1 MRNFSKPDLW
11 CLIMT
16 CKKRNATTGKG
27 CYVFLAWSGFSDEKK
42 QANNQCQ
49 GFLLEG
55 SLSYEFPK
63 NQPIFTTNK
72 VPQELLAPQMFFDV
86 ENKSRTSAT
95 TSLNLGGKVFFLGR
109 RFTRQ
114 SPKMAASWFW
124 WISIANKITCIHD
137 IMFQQFSTKKTYDF
151 LAGNFGTKYIH
162 GNSEVNVP
170 PIRFGRK

>member
-27 CYVFLAWSGFSDEKK
+27 CYVFLAWSGFSCKRKTWVPKWDEKK

-95 TSLNLGGKVFFLGR
+95 TSLNLGGKEFFLGR

-114 SPKMAASWFW
+114 SPKMAASWSW

-137 IMFQQFSTKKTYDF
+137 IMFQQFSTKKNLWFSGWQFWDQ
-151 LAGNFGTKYIH
+151 IH
-162 GNSEVNVP
+162 P
-170 PIRFGRK
+170 W